1 MKRIIFLMLGW
12 GLCLIVQAQT
22 TNFSKLYFGCDG
34 SSTTSGNQWSK
45 TVVDLLGFASHHN
58 VAVGSSTFACH
69 PDTQD
74 YNSDN
79 FAGIS
84 DGWKPTKDK
93 KELQMRH
100 NNVSK
105 VHIQKFISEV
115 KDGVYPAPDV
125 FVFAMGSND
134 TKLDGVAEA
143 LSARTLDDV
152 NVTTMAGGARWAIQT
167 ILENFPECR
176 VFVWL
181 PIQTGDKAKNEMHR
195 KRNEVLRQ
203 VSQALSV
210 QVIDCYGESGIS
222 QFFENSNT
230 RGRYLKDG
238 VHPDIEGQRLIGR
251 YIAKEIRNN
260 FF

>member
-1 MKRIIFLMLGW
+1 
-12 GLCLIVQAQT
+12 
-22 TNFSKLYFGCDG
+22 
-34 SSTTSGNQWSK
+34 
-45 TVVDLLGFASHHN
+45 
-58 VAVGSSTFACH
+58 
-69 PDTQD
+69 
-74 YNSDN
+74 
-79 FAGIS
+79 
-84 DGWKPTKDK
+84 
-93 KELQMRH
+93 MRH

-181 PIQTGDKAKNEMHR
+181 PIQTGDKAKMKCIGNEMKCCAKSVKLYPFRLLIVTAKAVLVSFR
-195 KRNEVLRQ
+195 KFQ
-203 VSQALSV
+203 HPWALSKGWSTSGYRRAT
-210 QVIDCYGESGIS
+210 IDRTLHC
-222 QFFENSNT
+222 
-230 RGRYLKDG
+230 
-238 VHPDIEGQRLIGR
+238 
-251 YIAKEIRNN
+251 
-260 FF
+260 

>member
-22 TNFSKLYFGCDG
+22 TNFSKLNFGCDG

-79 FAGIS
+79 FARNFRWMEAYKKIR
-84 DGWKPTKDK
+84 

-167 ILENFPECR
+167 ILENFPGMPCIR
-176 VFVWL
+176 MVAL
-181 PIQTGDKAKNEMHR
+181 YRPGDKAKNEMHR

-222 QFFENSNT
+222 QFSKIPT
-230 RGRYLKDG
+230 PVGA
-238 VHPDIEGQRLIGR
+238 I
-251 YIAKEIRNN
+251 
-260 FF
+260 

>member
-1 MKRIIFLMLGW
+1 MRKLMFFV
-12 GLCLIVQAQT
+12 LCCGFHLMSSAQ
-22 TNFSKLYFGCDG
+22 NIDFSKLNFGCDG

-45 TVVDLLGFASHHN
+45 TVVDLLGFATHHN
-58 VAVGSSTFACH
+58 VAVGSATFACY

-74 YNSDN
+74 YGSKE
-79 FAGIS
+79 FAGVS
-84 DGWKPTKDK
+84 GGWKPTTDE

-115 KDGVYPAPDV
+115 EDGLYPAPDV

-134 TKLDGVAEA
+134 TKLEGVTEA
-143 LSARTLDDV
+143 LAARSLDDV
-152 NVTTMAGGARWAIQT
+152 DVTTLAGGARWAIQT
-167 ILENFPECR
+167 ILERFPKCC

-181 PIQTGDKAKNEMHR
+181 PIQTGDREKNAMHQ
-195 KRNEVLRQ
+195 KRNEVLHR
-203 VSQALSV
+203 VSRALSV

-222 QFFENSNT
+222 EIFETPRS

-238 VHPDIEGQRLIGR
+238 VHPDIEGQQLIGR

>member
-1 MKRIIFLMLGW
+1 ME
-12 GLCLIVQAQT
+12 A
-22 TNFSKLYFGCDG
+22 Y
-34 SSTTSGNQWSK
+34 
-45 TVVDLLGFASHHN
+45 
-58 VAVGSSTFACH
+58 
-69 PDTQD
+69 
-74 YNSDN
+74 
-79 FAGIS
+79 
-84 DGWKPTKDK
+84 KDK

-222 QFFENSNT
+222 QFSKIPT
-230 RGRYLKDG
+230 PVGA
-238 VHPDIEGQRLIGR
+238 I
-251 YIAKEIRNN
+251 
-260 FF
+260 

>member
-1 MKRIIFLMLGW
+1 M
-12 GLCLIVQAQT
+12 
-22 TNFSKLYFGCDG
+22 
-34 SSTTSGNQWSK
+34 
-45 TVVDLLGFASHHN
+45 GFVSHHN

-105 VHIQKFISEV
+105 VHIH
-115 KDGVYPAPDV
+115 V

-238 VHPDIEGQRLIGR
+238 VHR
-251 YIAKEIRNN
+251 
-260 FF
+260 

>member
-22 TNFSKLYFGCDG
+22 TNFSKLNFGCDG

-100 NNVSK
+100 NN
-105 VHIQKFISEV
+105 
-115 KDGVYPAPDV
+115 
-125 FVFAMGSND
+125 VFAMGSND

>member
-22 TNFSKLYFGCDG
+22 TNFSKLNFGCDG

-181 PIQTGDKAKNEMHR
+181 PIQTGDKAKMKCIGNEMKCCAKSVKLYPFRLLIATAKAVLVSFR
-195 KRNEVLRQ
+195 KFQ
-203 VSQALSV
+203 HPWALSKGWSTSGYRRAT
-210 QVIDCYGESGIS
+210 IDRTLHC
-222 QFFENSNT
+222 
-230 RGRYLKDG
+230 
-238 VHPDIEGQRLIGR
+238 
-251 YIAKEIRNN
+251 
-260 FF
+260 

>member
-22 TNFSKLYFGCDG
+22 TNFSKLNFGCDG

-105 VHIQKFISEV
+105 VHIQKSQL
-115 KDGVYPAPDV
+115 Y
-125 FVFAMGSND
+125 
-134 TKLDGVAEA
+134 
-143 LSARTLDDV
+143 TL
-152 NVTTMAGGARWAIQT
+152 
-167 ILENFPECR
+167 
-176 VFVWL
+176 
-181 PIQTGDKAKNEMHR
+181 MH
-195 KRNEVLRQ
+195 
-203 VSQALSV
+203 
-210 QVIDCYGESGIS
+210 
-222 QFFENSNT
+222 
-230 RGRYLKDG
+230 
-238 VHPDIEGQRLIGR
+238 
-251 YIAKEIRNN
+251 
-260 FF
+260 

>member
-1 MKRIIFLMLGW
+1 M
-12 GLCLIVQAQT
+12 
-22 TNFSKLYFGCDG
+22 DG
-34 SSTTSGNQWSK
+34 SLQK
-45 TVVDLLGFASHHN
+45 
-58 VAVGSSTFACH
+58 
-69 PDTQD
+69 
-74 YNSDN
+74 
-79 FAGIS
+79 I
-84 DGWKPTKDK
+84 K
-93 KELQMRH
+93 LQMRH

-115 KDGVYPAPDV
+115 KDSVYPAPDV

>member
-22 TNFSKLYFGCDG
+22 TNFSKLNFGCDG

-134 TKLDGVAEA
+134 TKLDG
-143 LSARTLDDV
+143 T
-152 NVTTMAGGARWAIQT
+152 NG
-167 ILENFPECR
+167 
-176 VFVWL
+176 
-181 PIQTGDKAKNEMHR
+181 K
-195 KRNEVLRQ
+195 LREE
-203 VSQALSV
+203 L
-210 QVIDCYGESGIS
+210 
-222 QFFENSNT
+222 
-230 RGRYLKDG
+230 YLKD
-238 VHPDIEGQRLIGR
+238 RLHITPEAYR
-251 YIAKEIRNN
+251 MIADKLEPLLIRNRN
-260 FF
+260 

>member
-1 MKRIIFLMLGW
+1 M
-12 GLCLIVQAQT
+12 IVQEHT
-22 TNFSKLYFGCDG
+22 TNFSKLNFGCDG

-143 LSARTLDDV
+143 LSARY
-152 NVTTMAGGARWAIQT
+152 
-167 ILENFPECR
+167 
-176 VFVWL
+176 
-181 PIQTGDKAKNEMHR
+181 EMHR

>member
-22 TNFSKLYFGCDG
+22 TNFSKLNFGCDG

-152 NVTTMAGGARWAIQT
+152 NVTTWQEGQDGQFKLYLRTSRNAVYSYGCLYRPGTRQKMKCIG
-167 ILENFPECR
+167 
-176 VFVWL
+176 
-181 PIQTGDKAKNEMHR
+181 NEMKCCAKSVKLYPFR
-195 KRNEVLRQ
+195 LLIATAKAVL
-203 VSQALSV
+203 VSFSKIPTPVGA
-210 QVIDCYGESGIS
+210 I
-222 QFFENSNT
+222 
-230 RGRYLKDG
+230 
-238 VHPDIEGQRLIGR
+238 
-251 YIAKEIRNN
+251 
-260 FF
+260 

>member
-22 TNFSKLYFGCDG
+22 TNFSKLNFGCDG

-125 FVFAMGSND
+125 FVFAIPND

-167 ILENFPECR
+167 ILENFPMPCIR
-176 VFVWL
+176 MVAYTDRG
-181 PIQTGDKAKNEMHR
+181 QGKNEMHR

-230 RGRYLKDG
+230 RGRLSKGWSTSGYRRATIDRTL
-238 VHPDIEGQRLIGR
+238 HC
-251 YIAKEIRNN
+251 
-260 FF
+260 

>member
-22 TNFSKLYFGCDG
+22 TNFSKLNFGCDG

-93 KELQMRH
+93 KEFQMRH
-100 NNVSK
+100 NNVPK
-105 VHIQKFISEV
+105 VQK
-115 KDGVYPAPDV
+115 
-125 FVFAMGSND
+125 
-134 TKLDGVAEA
+134 
-143 LSARTLDDV
+143 
-152 NVTTMAGGARWAIQT
+152 
-167 ILENFPECR
+167 
-176 VFVWL
+176 
-181 PIQTGDKAKNEMHR
+181 
-195 KRNEVLRQ
+195 
-203 VSQALSV
+203 
-210 QVIDCYGESGIS
+210 
-222 QFFENSNT
+222 
-230 RGRYLKDG
+230 
-238 VHPDIEGQRLIGR
+238 
-251 YIAKEIRNN
+251 
-260 FF
+260 

>member
-1 MKRIIFLMLGW
+1 MKRYLFLVLSCGFYLMA
-12 GLCLIVQAQT
+12 QAQNT
-22 TNFSKLYFGCDG
+22 DFRKLNFGCDG

-45 TVVDLLGFASHHN
+45 TVVDLLGFATHHN

-74 YNSDN
+74 YGSKV

-84 DGWKPTKDK
+84 DGWKPTTDV
-93 KELQMRH
+93 KELQRRH

-115 KDGVYPAPDV
+115 ENGAYPAPDV

-134 TKLDGVAEA
+134 TKLEGVAEA
-143 LSARTLDDV
+143 LAARNLDDV
-152 NVTTMAGGARWAIQT
+152 DVTTMAGGARWAIQT
-167 ILENFPECR
+167 ILEKFPKCC

-181 PIQTGDKAKNEMHR
+181 PIQTGDQEKNAMHQ

-203 VSQALSV
+203 VSRAFAV

-222 QFFENSNT
+222 EIFENPRT

-238 VHPDIEGQRLIGR
+238 AHPDIEGQQLIGR